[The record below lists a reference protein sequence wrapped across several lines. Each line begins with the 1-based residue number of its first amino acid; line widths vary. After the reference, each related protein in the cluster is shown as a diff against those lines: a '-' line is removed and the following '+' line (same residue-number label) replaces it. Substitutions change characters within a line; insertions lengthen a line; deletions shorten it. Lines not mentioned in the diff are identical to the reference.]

1 MKIDRFGFG
10 FGFNLPDRLGRISD
24 LRKYTGLDLGLGSIC
39 HTGWVGFW
47 ICENSQVRI
56 WVWVQSARQV
66 GISDLKNTWVSV
78 TGLCLISKTGLVSST
93 VSNNKLVMCQLVTRI
108 WMDHGSS

>member
-1 MKIDRFGFG
+1 MGLDLIYQTGWDFGSEKIHG
-10 FGFNLPDRLGRISD
+10 LGRISD

-66 GISDLKNTWVSV
+66 GISDLKKYMGFGYGFVFNF
-78 TGLCLISKTGLVSST
+78 
-93 VSNNKLVMCQLVTRI
+93 
-108 WMDHGSS
+108 

>member
-1 MKIDRFGFG
+1 MGFGFVKIHGFGFG

-24 LRKYTGLDLGLGSIC
+24 LRKYTGLGLGLGSIC

-56 WVWVQSARQV
+56 WVWVQSTRQV
-66 GISDLKNTWVSV
+66 GISDLKKY
-78 TGLCLISKTGLVSST
+78 TGFGYGFVF
-93 VSNNKLVMCQLVTRI
+93 NF
-108 WMDHGSS
+108 